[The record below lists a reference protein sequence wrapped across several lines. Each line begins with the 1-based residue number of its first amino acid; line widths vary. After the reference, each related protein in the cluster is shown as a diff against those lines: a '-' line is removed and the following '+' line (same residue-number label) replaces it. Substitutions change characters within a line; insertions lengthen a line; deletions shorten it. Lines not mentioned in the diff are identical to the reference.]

1 MNRHSYVF
9 ACLIAVALSAN
20 AATPVSVAARQQSS
34 PQDWYQ
40 LYTSAKDDIKKQAW
54 AEAERKLQQAKKSG
68 PAQGPRTLV
77 RGGLIVPFSAD
88 YYLGEAYLGQGRL
101 KEAIA
106 AFDAAGKQNLN
117 AKTGEFAR
125 LGEQRASAVT
135 RLTDEVI
142 RTAQADVTK
151 GDFGAARTKA
161 QEAGTLGGNA
171 AGVASLLASIQTA
184 EDRAKAAAAVP
195 APTPTPPT
203 STQTP
208 PPPTQTESPVI
219 PKGTP
224 PTGTAATGTL
234 GSGAKTEYQPPGA
247 ATGTKPSAI
256 NPTNP
261 GVNAALERQRAQ
273 ANALVE
279 VTAMRQFFSG
289 DYTAAINTLS
299 SLTSPRALYYKACS
313 RAGLALL
320 SGDRDATTLTLA
332 RQEYRS
338 AVASNSNFSRDEPY
352 ISPRVLQLLQTQE

>member
-1 MNRHSYVF
+1 MNRYSYVF
-9 ACLIAVALSAN
+9 ACLIAVALAAN
-20 AATPVSVAARQQSS
+20 GATPVVAAAGRQSS

-40 LYTSAKDDIKKQAW
+40 LYTSAKEDIKKQAW

-68 PAQGPRTLV
+68 PSQGPRTLV

-142 RTAQADVTK
+142 RTAQADVTR

-161 QEAGTLGGNA
+161 QEARALGGNPT
-171 AGVASLLASIQTA
+171 GVETLLAGIQTA
-184 EDRAKAAAAVP
+184 EERAKTAASVTAPPVSTP
-195 APTPTPPT
+195 EPTPVTPKDAPPT
-203 STQTP
+203 ATPST
-208 PPPTQTESPVI
+208 
-219 PKGTP
+219 G
-224 PTGTAATGTL
+224 AL
-234 GSGAKTEYQPPGA
+234 GPGAKTEYQPPGA
-247 ATGTKPSAI
+247 TGTKPSA
-256 NPTNP
+256 TNP
-261 GVNAALERQRAQ
+261 ANLGINAARERERAQ
-273 ANALVE
+273 ANALIE
-279 VTAMRQFFSG
+279 VSAMRQFFSG
-289 DYTAAINTLS
+289 DYTAAIDTLA

-320 SGDRDATTLTLA
+320 SGGGDATTLSLA

-338 AVASNSNFSRDEPY
+338 AVSGAANFSRDEPY

>member
-1 MNRHSYVF
+1 MSRHSCLF
-9 ACLIAVALSAN
+9 ACVLALVLSVNAV
-20 AATPVSVAARQQSS
+20 TPAEVAAAKQSS
-34 PQDWYQ
+34 TQDWYQ

-54 AEAERKLQQAKKSG
+54 AEAERKLEQAKKSG

-101 KEAIA
+101 REAIA

-161 QEAGTLGGNA
+161 QEAGALGGNA
-171 AGVASLLASIQTA
+171 AGVANLLAGIQTA
-184 EDRAKAAAAVP
+184 EDRAKAATAVTTPPATTP
-195 APTPTPPT
+195 APAPVPPKD
-203 STQTP
+203 
-208 PPPTQTESPVI
+208 V
-219 PKGTP
+219 P
-224 PTGTAATGTL
+224 PTGTAVTAKPGDVP
-234 GSGAKTEYQPPGA
+234 KTEYQPPGA
-247 ATGTKPSAI
+247 AGSKAPAI
-256 NPTNP
+256 NPNNP
-261 GVNAALERQRAQ
+261 GINAALERQRAQ
-273 ANALVE
+273 ANALIE

-289 DYTAAINTLS
+289 DYTAAIDTLDA
-299 SLTSPRALYYKACS
+299 LNSPRALFYKACS

-320 SGDRDATTLTLA
+320 SGGGDATTLSLA

-338 AVASNSNFSRDEPY
+338 ATSGAANFSRDEPY

>member
-1 MNRHSYVF
+1 MKRHSCLFVG
-9 ACLIAVALSAN
+9 LIAVALLAN
-20 AATPVSVAARQQSS
+20 VATTVVVAAIEQSS

-77 RGGLIVPFSAD
+77 RGGLIVAFSAD

-125 LGEQRASAVT
+125 LGEQRASAVI

-142 RTAQADVTK
+142 RTAQADLTK

-161 QEAGTLGGNA
+161 QEARALGGNA
-171 AGVASLLASIQTA
+171 TGVENLLASIQSA
-184 EDRAKAAAAVP
+184 EERAKAAAAVN
-195 APTPTPPT
+195 TPSPSTPDPSPVT
-203 STQTP
+203 PKEVP
-208 PPPTQTESPVI
+208 PPVTAVA
-219 PKGTP
+219 GRP
-224 PTGTAATGTL
+224 PANAPQ
-234 GSGAKTEYQPPGA
+234 TEYQPTGA
-247 ATGTKPSAI
+247 AKSKGSPTIPPS
-256 NPTNP
+256 PR
-261 GVNAALERQRAQ
+261 VSAALERQRDQ
-273 ANALVE
+273 ANALIE
-279 VTAMRQFFSG
+279 VTAMRHFFSG
-289 DYTAAINTLS
+289 DYTAAIDTLA

-320 SGDRDATTLTLA
+320 SGDRDATALALA
-332 RQEYRS
+332 RQEYRR
-338 AVASNSNFSRDEPY
+338 AVSGAANFTRDEPY

>member
-1 MNRHSYVF
+1 MNRHSCLF

-20 AATPVSVAARQQSS
+20 AATPVVVAAGRQSS

-135 RLTDEVI
+135 RLTDEMI
-142 RTAQADVTK
+142 MTAQADVTK

-161 QEAGTLGGNA
+161 QEARALGGNA
-171 AGVASLLASIQTA
+171 SGVENLLASIQTA
-184 EDRAKAAAAVP
+184 EERAKAAAAAPP
-195 APTPTPPT
+195 APVATPAPSPVTPKDASPPVT
-203 STQTP
+203 AGVGP
-208 PPPTQTESPVI
+208 PPVNAP
-219 PKGTP
+219 
-224 PTGTAATGTL
+224 
-234 GSGAKTEYQPPGA
+234 KTE
-247 ATGTKPSAI
+247 
-256 NPTNP
+256 
-261 GVNAALERQRAQ
+261 
-273 ANALVE
+273 
-279 VTAMRQFFSG
+279 
-289 DYTAAINTLS
+289 
-299 SLTSPRALYYKACS
+299 
-313 RAGLALL
+313 
-320 SGDRDATTLTLA
+320 
-332 RQEYRS
+332 
-338 AVASNSNFSRDEPY
+338 
-352 ISPRVLQLLQTQE
+352 